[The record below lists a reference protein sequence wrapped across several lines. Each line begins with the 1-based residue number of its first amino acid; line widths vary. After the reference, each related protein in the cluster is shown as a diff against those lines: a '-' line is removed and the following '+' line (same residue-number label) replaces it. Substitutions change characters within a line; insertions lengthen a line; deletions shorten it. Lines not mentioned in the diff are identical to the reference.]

1 MFGRTKTMIRN
12 ILIVE
17 DEPLVAFDNELH
29 VAAAGY
35 QVVATVDNEVDA
47 IAALAAHDV
56 QLVLAD
62 VKLANGGRGTEVAR
76 IAHGKRI
83 AVLFVTGSCPA
94 DAKQYAIGCLKK
106 PYTAK
111 ELVAGIRAV
120 DQMLSG
126 EQSKALPA
134 GLSLFESA
142 NSPSVGGREIGA
154 KADY

>member
-1 MFGRTKTMIRN
+1 MFGKSKSTIRN

-35 QVVATVDNEVDA
+35 RVVATVDNEADA

-62 VKLANGGRGTEVAR
+62 VKLANGGSGTQVAR
-76 IAHGKRI
+76 IAHGKGI

-94 DAKQYAIGCLKK
+94 DAQKYAIGCLIK
-106 PYTAK
+106 PYTAR
-111 ELVAGIRAV
+111 ELVAGIKAV
-120 DQMLSG
+120 DQLLAG
-126 EQSKALPA
+126 AKPKAMP
-134 GLSLFESA
+134 SVMSIYESA
-142 NSPSVGGREIGA
+142 
-154 KADY
+154 